1 MLKLPQLQDC
11 MLIYIICK
19 KIFDAMRST
28 EKSTKK
34 RILCGYVSADQV
46 RQHAK
51 RMGSICLVA
60 GTPYREI
67 GMGLSLDRPL
77 DDFHHCP
84 EDCLLIHTHL
94 NQSLHRQP
102 SRPGKHLHSTAGKWG
117 LMILPPI
124 MQKCVPYLA

>member
-1 MLKLPQLQDC
+1 
-11 MLIYIICK
+11 
-19 KIFDAMRST
+19 MRST

-34 RILCGYVSADQV
+34 RILCGYVSADQA

-60 GTPYREI
+60 GTPYGES

-77 DDFHHCP
+77 DVFHHCP

-102 SRPGKHLHSTAGKWG
+102 SRPG
-117 LMILPPI
+117 
-124 MQKCVPYLA
+124 